1 VSGIVIAETVRRHLV
16 RPGYIIFLILVA
28 MTAMFAATFNTPAQ
42 MWPWLVSVLAI
53 ITGSAIVGPEFL
65 TGTLQLIVSKPISR
79 PSYLVSRVVGVFAS
93 VGLAAGIGF
102 AAESAA
108 RGLLGRAAL
117 PWHRLAEAFGAALLV
132 SLLSIALLTL
142 LGSVTRSYFNVAIYL
157 GTEVAISMT
166 ATLVGLVRVK
176 ARADAAVDR
185 FAMFDRVL
193 AALDDFLFPA
203 MPAELHRSWIIRVLA
218 TAIVSLALA
227 CLAFNRREVPYG
239 AE

>member
-1 VSGIVIAETVRRHLV
+1 VSGIVIAETLRRHLV

-79 PSYLVSRVVGVFAS
+79 PSYLISRVAGVFAS
-93 VGLAAGIGF
+93 VSLAAVIGF
-102 AAESAA
+102 AAECAA
-108 RGLLGRAAL
+108 RALLGRAAL
-117 PWHRLAEAFGAALLV
+117 PWHRLTDAFGGVLLV
-132 SLLSIALLTL
+132 SLLTIALLTL
-142 LGSVTRSYFNVAIYL
+142 LGSLTRSYFNVAIYL

-166 ATLVGLVRVK
+166 ETLVGLVRVK
-176 ARADAAVDR
+176 ARADAAADR
-185 FAMFDRVL
+185 FAILDRGL
-193 AALDDFLFPA
+193 AAVDDFLFPA
-203 MPAELHRSWIIRVLA
+203 IPAELHRGWIARVLP
-218 TAIVSLALA
+218 TAVVSLALA